1 MTVLQHHQEWRGNQV
16 TYPGGKSGSGVFQA
30 IINQLP
36 PHRVYIEPFLGSG
49 AIMRLKRP
57 AIASIGIDSDADV
70 INQTTAVFQG
80 IPYARLIIG
89 DGIKFLKEYHWQG
102 DELVYCDPPYLLE
115 TRRSHRSIY
124 RHEMFTIVEHRRL
137 LSLLKT
143 IPAAI
148 AISGYK
154 SELYIQELSTWR
166 SISFQTT
173 TRGGHLA
180 TEWLWMNYP
189 ASLQLHDY
197 RYLGTNFR
205 ERERIKR
212 KQKRWLSR
220 LKSMPDLERYALL
233 SVVLQLALP

>member
-1 MTVLQHHQEWRGNQV
+1 MGAQRQEWRGDQV
-16 TYPGGKSGSGVFQA
+16 TYPGGKNQSGVYQA

-57 AIASIGIDSDADV
+57 AIASIGVDSDADV
-70 INQTTAVFQG
+70 INQIGAGVFQS
-80 IPYARLIIG
+80 IAYAKLIVG
-89 DGIKFLKEYHWQG
+89 DGIQFLRDYAWQG

-115 TRRSHRSIY
+115 TRRSRRSIY
-124 RHEMFTIVEHRRL
+124 HHEMLSIQEHRVL
-137 LSLLKT
+137 LSLLKAV
-143 IPAAI
+143 PAAI
-148 AISGYK
+148 AISGYW
-154 SELYIQELSTWR
+154 SELYGDELADWR

-173 TRGGHLA
+173 TRGGHPA

-189 ASLQLHDY
+189 APLQLHDY

-212 KQKRWLSR
+212 KQKRWRSR
-220 LKSMPDLERYALL
+220 LQSMPDLERYALL
-233 SVVLQLALP
+233 SVISQLASP